1 MIGRLNEMVAENAKM
16 VSNIDNIINISLNIN
31 TDIII
36 IISKICEMKDISL
49 PNRNN
54 FRNKPGA
61 TGVSVNPLGAFMD
74 TAVLLKFDHAWTA
87 NTLSQQPP
95 NWEPPSHYSKR
106 GNHKSLAILAAV

>member
-49 PNRNN
+49 SN
-54 FRNKPGA
+54 
-61 TGVSVNPLGAFMD
+61 M
-74 TAVLLKFDHAWTA
+74 
-87 NTLSQQPP
+87 
-95 NWEPPSHYSKR
+95 
-106 GNHKSLAILAAV
+106 

>member
-49 PNRNN
+49 PN
-54 FRNKPGA
+54 
-61 TGVSVNPLGAFMD
+61 M
-74 TAVLLKFDHAWTA
+74 
-87 NTLSQQPP
+87 
-95 NWEPPSHYSKR
+95 
-106 GNHKSLAILAAV
+106 

>member
-61 TGVSVNPLGAFMD
+61 TGVSVHQPLGAFMD
-74 TAVLLKFDHAWTA
+74 TAVLL
-87 NTLSQQPP
+87 
-95 NWEPPSHYSKR
+95 R
-106 GNHKSLAILAAV
+106 GC

>member
-74 TAVLLKFDHAWTA
+74 TAVLLRGQIRSQKFDHAVA
-87 NTLSQQPP
+87 PPILSSCQP
-95 NWEPPSHYSKR
+95 
-106 GNHKSLAILAAV
+106 

>member
-36 IISKICEMKDISL
+36 SKICEMKDISL
-49 PNRNN
+49 SNRNN

-61 TGVSVNPLGAFMD
+61 TGVSVHQPLGAFMD
-74 TAVLLKFDHAWTA
+74 TAVLL
-87 NTLSQQPP
+87 
-95 NWEPPSHYSKR
+95 R
-106 GNHKSLAILAAV
+106 GC